1 MNMKTK
7 LTPLVA
13 ALALGSSG
21 CMDFEGLDGERP
33 IKTHVQDW
41 RSEIVYQL
49 LTDRFANG
57 DHANDYRVVENAP
70 ARYHGGDWRGV
81 EEKLDYLDNL
91 GVTALW
97 ISPCVRRS
105 TARTRATSSR
115 GEKGLT
121 M

>member
-41 RSEIVYQL
+41 RSEIVY
-49 LTDRFANG
+49 
-57 DHANDYRVVENAP
+57 
-70 ARYHGGDWRGV
+70 
-81 EEKLDYLDNL
+81 
-91 GVTALW
+91 
-97 ISPCVRRS
+97 
-105 TARTRATSSR
+105 
-115 GEKGLT
+115 
-121 M
+121 